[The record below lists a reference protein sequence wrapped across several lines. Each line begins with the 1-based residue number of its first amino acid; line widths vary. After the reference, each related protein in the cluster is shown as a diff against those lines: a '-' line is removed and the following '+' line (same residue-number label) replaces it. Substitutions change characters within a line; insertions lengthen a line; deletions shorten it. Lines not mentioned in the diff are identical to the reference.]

1 MSSISTKESKTAAE
15 MQRQTS
21 MQLQTLATPF
31 VAVP

>member
-1 MSSISTKESKTAAE
+1 MSIIFTKGSKTAAE
-15 MQRQTS
+15 MQRYTS